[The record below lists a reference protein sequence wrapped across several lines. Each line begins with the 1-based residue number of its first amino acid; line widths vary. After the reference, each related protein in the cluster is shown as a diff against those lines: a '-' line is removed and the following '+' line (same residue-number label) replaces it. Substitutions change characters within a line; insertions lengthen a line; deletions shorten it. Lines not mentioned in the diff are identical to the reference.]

1 MKRLHYWLTSLLF
14 CLTFYS
20 PAVAQKKIA
29 FAEGVANRKEV
40 KLSTIASGVK
50 YIPLETTLESLLVGK
65 AVHLNVAF
73 AGEFLFVCDGN
84 HIYQFTPEGKYIRKI
99 GQRGQGPGEF
109 QKHILD
115 VVYDEAGKRIFAT
128 DYLGGE
134 GIVFSFEGKY
144 LYDFKLKGRF
154 KMFHQGCLYGYTDN
168 FLLSKDRTGTDLLL
182 SDDRGKQIKEF
193 RFNYKSDKRYPQL
206 IFDQGSFYQYSGMVY
221 YKNPLEEI
229 IYGIKGK
236 KKTPAYLLDFAQY
249 EKYEEEESTRLVLDK
264 KNQVGKAVQT
274 EAGRKRFNL
283 KQIYETDAYLFLPY
297 YQEEEYRLGIYDKLQ
312 NQVFRVHASVMK
324 ENGFVDDLE
333 GGIPFMPVQGNGKVL
348 INIIPAEELLE
359 KVKTS
364 QAKGSLK
371 KVMANLLE
379 DDNPVLQV
387 ITLNN

>member
-1 MKRLHYWLTSLLF
+1 MDKLTLIVLLL
-14 CLTFYS
+14 CLNIVLN
-20 PAVAQKKIA
+20 PLAAQKKIA
-29 FAEGVANRKEV
+29 FAEGVANKKEV
-40 KLSTIASGVK
+40 KLSAIASDVK
-50 YIPLETTLESLLVGK
+50 YIPLETTLESLLEGK

-84 HIYQFTPEGKYIRKI
+84 HIYQFSPEGKYIRKI

-115 VVYDEAGKRIFAT
+115 VVYDEAGERIFAT

-134 GIVFSFEGKY
+134 GIVFSFDGKY

-168 FLLSKDRTGTDLLL
+168 FLLSKDRTGTDLYL

-193 RFNYKSDKRYPQL
+193 RFNYKPDKRYPQL
-206 IFDQGSFYQYSGMVY
+206 IFDQGSFYQYSGRVY
-221 YKNPLEEI
+221 YKNPLEEV
-229 IYGIKGK
+229 IYCIEGK
-236 KKTPAYLLDFAQY
+236 KKTPAYLLDLAQY

-274 EAGRKRFNL
+274 EAGKKRFDF
-283 KQIYETDAYLFLPY
+283 KHIYETDAYLFLAY
-297 YQEEEYRLGIYDKLQ
+297 YQEEEYRLGVYDKHR
-312 NQVFRVHASVMK
+312 NRAFRVHSSMNKAD
-324 ENGFVDDLE
+324 GFVDDLE
-333 GGIPFMPVQGNGKVL
+333 GGIPFMPVQGNEKVL
-348 INIIPAEELLE
+348 VNIIPAEELLE
-359 KVKTS
+359 KVKPL

-371 KVMANLLE
+371 KVMENLLE